1 MCRVN
6 DARAISDDA
15 DRALDAAAVHGAMV
29 PALQEA
35 NLDRFSALVDAAAS
49 RADDLVALFDFV
61 LAIGDL
67 WDRLGLRDPFVDAQ
81 LADGESRGKLAR
93 AARDGAIGA
102 GQEKERLAFYALRTL
117 AALQTVVETWR
128 RQSAPQPASISR

>member
-1 MCRVN
+1 
-6 DARAISDDA
+6 
-15 DRALDAAAVHGAMV
+15 MV
-29 PALQEA
+29 AALQEA

-49 RADDLVALFDFV
+49 RADDLAALFDFV

-81 LADGESRGKLAR
+81 LGDAENRGRLAR
-93 AARDGAIGA
+93 AAREGGT
-102 GQEKERLAFYALRTL
+102 GTSQEHERLAFYALRTL

-128 RQSAPQPASISR
+128 RQPTVRASWATR